1 MRLSVSRATIS
12 SFMTCPTCHSRLRE
26 VRQVELAVFRCSDG
40 NCGRE
45 FDRAALL
52 EAECRRMHVPPEA
65 IRMHTALADGL
76 WYSMLSED
84 VAQRYSTL
92 FQPLTNDQLAR
103 LMTADA
109 APLTVHL
116 SRLAER
122 LLRQAALSKAEIQQL
137 TRSFSLILAQSLA
150 IEFGRREC
158 LAEQKHSKA
167 GLRLREFVMMKR
179 EWSIEEARALAQ
191 LGHFKK
197 RWNPDAFGSA
207 RDAEDESIQMYWEAL
222 AEGLQKVGAPS
233 IASQEGLLEL
243 LSGCFGRIAATADN
257 VLRERLRTLKRRQ
270 EMTDLGAKEAF
281 PVRFVS
287 PRPDN
292 KILLGEIASTLTQR
306 ERQVAVLSHWG
317 FAEEEIAQKLGV
329 SQPRISQICRQVKKK
344 VSAALLPLPSSSQ
357 K

>member
-1 MRLSVSRATIS
+1 
-12 SFMTCPTCHSRLRE
+12 MTCPTCHSRLRE

-257 VLRERLRTLKRRQ
+257 VLRERLRTSKRRREQ
-270 EMTDLGAKEAF
+270 TELVGDEEAF
-281 PVRFVS
+281 PIQIV
-287 PRPDN
+287 PQHDEQ
-292 KILLGEIASTLTQR
+292 ILLAELTNKLTRR
-306 ERQVAVLSHWG
+306 EREVCVLRYGG
-317 FAEEEIAQKLGV
+317 FTEEEIAQKLAV
-329 SQPRISQICRQVKKK
+329 SQPRISQICAQVKKK
-344 VSAALLPLPSSSQ
+344 ISAASGSRPDPSH